1 MDAKTLYDT
10 VRGVWR
16 ASMNRVK
23 QVDYVIGVYKS
34 LIVAVYKPTQWYVCK
49 EAKDKL
55 PRQDIVLT
63 TKTENRIFFVD
74 KGFENNEPMDEVEK
88 FFLYKSIARLTLNQ
102 NAQNPITYLNL

>member
-23 QVDYVIGVYKS
+23 QVDYVIGVYNS

-102 NAQNPITYLNL
+102 NAKNPITYLNL